1 MPQYSYRCSIP
12 ECLAV
17 ADLTAPM
24 KDREAWQGKAC
35 PTCGDG
41 TLKRMFTPYSIVNVG
56 LGDII

>member
-1 MPQYSYRCSIP
+1 
-12 ECLAV
+12 
-17 ADLTAPM
+17 M
-24 KDREAWQGKAC
+24 KDREAWQGNTC